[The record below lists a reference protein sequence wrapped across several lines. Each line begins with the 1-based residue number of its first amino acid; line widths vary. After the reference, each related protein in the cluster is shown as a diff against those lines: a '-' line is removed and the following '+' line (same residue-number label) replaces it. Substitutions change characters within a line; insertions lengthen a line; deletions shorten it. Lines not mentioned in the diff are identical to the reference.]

1 MPYKH
6 NKSKSGVEVEQR
18 NLTHS
23 TVGLRA
29 STSANSTDMPTIARI
44 RERVRR
50 SSHGGDI
57 SVPDCQAAFG
67 LMSPNPILSRIAT
80 GTLSA
85 AKVLGEWKID
95 VESVERYLDKVNSKF
110 NKETK

>member
-44 RERVRR
+44 RARLVSLGTDEVTISQAVWVFGVSTPAPIRLRIER
-50 SSHGGDI
+50 GEL
-57 SVPDCQAAFG
+57 A
-67 LMSPNPILSRIAT
+67 
-80 GTLSA
+80 A
-85 AKVLGEWKID
+85 AKVMGEWRID
-95 VESVERYLDKVNSKF
+95 AASIHRYLDKVNKQF
-110 NKETK
+110 NKGM

>member
-1 MPYKH
+1 M
-6 NKSKSGVEVEQR
+6 
-18 NLTHS
+18 
-23 TVGLRA
+23 
-29 STSANSTDMPTIARI
+29 SAKQQQKDMPTIARI

-67 LMSPNPILSRIAT
+67 LMSPNPILSRIAN

-95 VESVERYLDKVNSKF
+95 VTSVELYLDRI
-110 NKETK
+110 NKEYNK